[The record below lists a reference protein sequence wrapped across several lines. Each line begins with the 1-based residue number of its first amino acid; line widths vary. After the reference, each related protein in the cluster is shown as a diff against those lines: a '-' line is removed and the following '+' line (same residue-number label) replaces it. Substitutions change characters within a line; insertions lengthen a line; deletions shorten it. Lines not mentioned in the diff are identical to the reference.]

1 VLTWHLPPV
10 HLPHELSELIERLR
24 SVTKGMAA
32 GIAELVP
39 PSVMIE
45 KFAGVRGWFGSNF
58 SI

>member
-1 VLTWHLPPV
+1 M
-10 HLPHELSELIERLR
+10 R

-39 PSVMIE
+39 PSVMTE